1 MGELLD
7 IGRKSERETAR
18 LVDGIA
24 NPQVLGDRMEA
35 IVAERRALETE
46 LAAAPPDRVVALH
59 PSVVARKRALDEL
72 HVALQASPEAGDLD
86 ASAALRELI
95 ETVTVARDDSR
106 RGGIKIVVTGRLNAI
121 LGESAYPNG
130 VCSMVVAGAGIEPA
144 TYGL

>member
-1 MGELLD
+1 LL
-7 IGRKSERETAR
+7 IVIPSRIIQQRYLGCSTAS
-18 LVDGIA
+18 

-35 IVAERRALETE
+35 IVAERQALETE

-59 PSVVARKRALDEL
+59 PSVVARYKLALDEL
-72 HVALQASPEAGDLD
+72 HVALQAGPRDRRPRR
-86 ASAALRELI
+86 LRGATRTD

-130 VCSMVVAGAGIEPA
+130 VC
-144 TYGL
+144 